1 MSEDRQLRAVHAIR
15 VDNPRL
21 RKIDVFVLRFL
32 AREDVVLVELP
43 SQHALPEVATPRE
56 ETASSHL
63 SLEEE
68 IDQF

>member
-43 SQHALPEVATPRE
+43 SQRALPEVAALRE

>member
-15 VDNPRL
+15 ADNLRL

-43 SQHALPEVATPRE
+43 SQRALPEVATPRE
-56 ETASSHL
+56 ETASPHL

>member
-43 SQHALPEVATPRE
+43 S
-56 ETASSHL
+56 
-63 SLEEE
+63 
-68 IDQF
+68 